1 MKEIYLLDTNIIS
14 EVTKPFPSQNILTN
28 LEFYQMSCA
37 ISSITW
43 FELLKGVSLLQDGKR
58 KDDLYSFLI
67 DYVKPSFNI
76 IPYDEHAAFIN
87 ASITQKLIPAGF
99 PTPILDTQIASI
111 AIANNLILV
120 TKNTK
125 DFQIFKDKCNL
136 MLEDWHSGTTK

>member
-1 MKEIYLLDTNIIS
+1 MGNQ
-14 EVTKPFPSQNILTN
+14 P
-28 LEFYQMSCA
+28 CG

-43 FELLKGVSLLQDGKR
+43 FELLKGVNLLQDGKR

-136 MLEDWHSGTTK
+136 MLEDWN

>member
-1 MKEIYLLDTNIIS
+1 MFFIFGRAGSSSAFTVGCLLQVLAHSGCGLSATPPHAIW
-14 EVTKPFPSQNILTN
+14 V
-28 LEFYQMSCA
+28 

-43 FELLKGVSLLQDGKR
+43 FELLKGVSLLKDGKR

-76 IPYDEHAAFIN
+76 IPYDDHAAFVN

-99 PTPILDTQIASI
+99 PTPILNTQIASI

-136 MLEDWHSGTTK
+136 MLEDWN